1 MLLRW
6 CGKGSSVR
14 RRCNDKVQ
22 VVNDVTFGERFTV
35 GDIVSSGDRGGGH
48 LSGKAPRSKR
58 VTNTINW
65 LCVFYCGGM

>member
-1 MLLRW
+1 M
-6 CGKGSSVR
+6 
-14 RRCNDKVQ
+14 Q
-22 VVNDVTFGERFTV
+22 VVNGITFGERFTV

-65 LCVFYCGGM
+65 LCVFYWVGIWGSAGKEKPARWPG